1 VTSTPFEP
9 PKRGRRARVLVVEQ
23 PGEGLWGAQQY
34 LLRLAPLLEARGYD
48 QVLAAPEGSA
58 VARAWRQQGRP
69 HVHFPVPPERKIR
82 RHGDRGPLS
91 PLLLARE
98 LARTAANARRIA
110 ALGSALQVDC
120 IHANAHWSHLEAALG
135 GRLARLPV
143 VLLLHDLLPG
153 IAGRLRAAAVRIAD
167 ASVAVSNAAAGSLP
181 ERARSRVTVIHNGV
195 DPLALSP
202 GPAQPDIRRELATDP
217 SAPIVLA
224 MCRLDPRKGV
234 DQIIR
239 SVAALD
245 GDLGRAQLAIL
256 GASSTGEEGLARRLR
271 VLGAELL
278 GPRVRFLGPRQDVAA
293 VLRSVDVL
301 VQASSREALGLSVL
315 EAQAC
320 GTPVVAYPA
329 YGTSEIVRDG
339 ETGLLARQD
348 DVAHLSACI
357 GRALTDAGLRA
368 HLARAARAQVVTTF
382 TLEQQAD
389 RQARLLNE
397 LVAGGRG
404 DRRLRTRSAIQ
415 QEFTA

>member
-1 VTSTPFEP
+1 VTTRFEP
-9 PKRGRRARVLVVEQ
+9 PERGRRARVLVVEQ

-48 QVLAAPEGSA
+48 QVLAAPESSA

-91 PLLLARE
+91 PLPLTRE

-110 ALGSALQVDC
+110 ALGSALEVDC
-120 IHANAHWSHLEAALG
+120 IHANAHWSHLEVALG

-143 VLLLHDLLPG
+143 VLHLHDLLPG
-153 IAGRLRAAAVRIAD
+153 IAGRLRAVAVRVAD
-167 ASVAVSNAAAGSLP
+167 ASVAVSNAAADCLP

-195 DPLALSP
+195 DPMALSP

-234 DQIIR
+234 DQMIR
-239 SVAALD
+239 AVAALD
-245 GDLGRAQLAIL
+245 GDLGRAQLAIV
-256 GASSTGEEGLARRLR
+256 GTSNTGDGLARRLQ
-271 VLGAELL
+271 VLGSELL
-278 GPRVRFLGPRQDVAA
+278 GDRVRFLGPRQDIAA

-329 YGTSEIVRDG
+329 SGTSEIVRDG

-348 DVAHLSACI
+348 DVAHLSACV
-357 GRALTDAGLRA
+357 GRVLTDAGLRA

-389 RQARLLNE
+389 RQARLLDE
-397 LVAGGRG
+397 LVGGRG
-404 DRRLRTRSAIQ
+404 DRRLRTRAAVQ

>member
-1 VTSTPFEP
+1 
-9 PKRGRRARVLVVEQ
+9 VLVVEQ

-34 LLRLAPLLEARGYD
+34 LLRLAPLLEAKGYD
-48 QVLAAPEGSA
+48 QVLAAPESSA

-82 RHGDRGPLS
+82 RHGDRGPFS
-91 PLLLARE
+91 PLLLTRE
-98 LARTAANARRIA
+98 LARTAANAHRIA

-143 VLLLHDLLPG
+143 VLHLHDLLPG
-153 IAGRLRAAAVRIAD
+153 VAGRLRAAAVRVAD
-167 ASVAVSNAAAGSLP
+167 VSVAVSNPVVGCLP
-181 ERARSRVTVIHNGV
+181 KRARSRVTVIHNGV
-195 DPLALSP
+195 DPMALSP
-202 GPAQPDIRRELATDP
+202 GPAQPDIRRELARDP

-239 SVAALD
+239 AVAALD
-245 GDLGRAQLAIL
+245 GDLGRAQLAIV
-256 GASSTGEEGLARRLR
+256 GTSSTGEGLARRLR
-271 VLGAELL
+271 LLGAELL
-278 GPRVRFLGPRQDVAA
+278 GDRVRFLGPRQEIAA
-293 VLRSVDVL
+293 VLRSADVL

-329 YGTSEIVRDG
+329 SGTSEIVRDG

-357 GRALTDAGLRA
+357 GRVLTDAGLRA
-368 HLARAARAQVVTTF
+368 HLAGAARAQVVTTF
-382 TLEQQAD
+382 TLERQAD
-389 RQARLLNE
+389 RQVRLLDE
-397 LVAGGRG
+397 LLAGRR
-404 DRRLRTRSAIQ
+404 DRRLQTRAAVQ

>member
-1 VTSTPFEP
+1 
-9 PKRGRRARVLVVEQ
+9 VLVVEQ

-48 QVLAAPEGSA
+48 QVLAAPESSA

-69 HVHFPVPPERKIR
+69 HVHFPVPSERKIR
-82 RHGDRGPLS
+82 RHGDRGPVS

-110 ALGSALQVDC
+110 ALGFALQVDC

-143 VLLLHDLLPG
+143 ILHLHDLLPG
-153 IAGRLRAAAVRIAD
+153 IAGRLRAVAVRIAD
-167 ASVAVSNAAAGSLP
+167 ASVAVSNAAASYLP
-181 ERARSRVTVIHNGV
+181 KRARSRVTVIHNGV
-195 DPLALSP
+195 DPMALSP

-234 DQIIR
+234 DRIIR
-239 SVAALD
+239 AVAALD
-245 GDLGRAQLAIL
+245 GDLGRAQLAVV
-256 GASSTGEEGLARRLR
+256 GTSNTGHGLARRLR

-278 GPRVRFLGPRQDVAA
+278 GARVRFLGPRQDIAA
-293 VLRSVDVL
+293 LLRSVDVL

-329 YGTSEIVRDG
+329 SGTLEIVRDG
-339 ETGLLARQD
+339 ETGLLARHD

-357 GRALTDAGLRA
+357 GRVLTDACLRA
-368 HLARAARAQVVTTF
+368 HLAHAARAQVVTSF

-389 RQARLLNE
+389 RQARLLDE
-397 LVAGGRG
+397 LVGGRG
-404 DRRLRTRSAIQ
+404 DRRLRTRSAVQ
-415 QEFTA
+415 QEFTT